1 MKISIQKYP
10 KDMYIGKKKYYL
22 TANIFYSNI
31 HYMIR
36 QKIVKYCKEIIHYTI
51 LEKKIGLKPIEGEIS
66 IEIIF
71 FGEKNPKWDLDNRG
85 YFWMKIIGDY
95 LTSQKIIEDDNVKKI
110 KSIKMLYKEGKED
123 EIEINIDEYG
133 K

>member
-51 LEKKIGLKPIEGEIS
+51 LEKQIELNPIEGEIS
-66 IEIIF
+66 IEITF
-71 FGEKNPKWDLDNRG
+71 FEEKNPKWDLDNRG

-110 KSIKMLYKEGKED
+110 RSIKLKYKEVNEEEKL
-123 EIEINIDEYG
+123 EIKICKTD
-133 K
+133 